1 MSNQTKYCPYC
12 GIQVEPSATFCGNCG
27 AAIESQP
34 VKPVKIQPETIAY
47 GTQPTQQ
54 PTTTT
59 TGMKDNETVGMIGLI
74 LGILGCIG
82 VLPII
87 GNIVAVIMGHSSNS
101 KGSNTLGTFALITG
115 YLGIFL
121 FIIVP
126 AIVIGILFGIG
137 IW

>member
-1 MSNQTKYCPYC
+1 MSNQTKYCQFC
-12 GIQVEPSATFCGNCG
+12 GTAVEPDATFCGNCG
-27 AAIESQP
+27 AALESQP
-34 VKPVKIQPETIAY
+34 VKPVTIQPETITY

-54 PTTTT
+54 PTKTT
-59 TGMKDNETVGMIGLI
+59 TGLKDHETIGMIGLI
-74 LGILGCIG
+74 LGILGCLG
-82 VLPII
+82 PLAGI

-121 FIIVP
+121 YLVVP
-126 AIVIGILFGIG
+126 AIVIGIMFGLG